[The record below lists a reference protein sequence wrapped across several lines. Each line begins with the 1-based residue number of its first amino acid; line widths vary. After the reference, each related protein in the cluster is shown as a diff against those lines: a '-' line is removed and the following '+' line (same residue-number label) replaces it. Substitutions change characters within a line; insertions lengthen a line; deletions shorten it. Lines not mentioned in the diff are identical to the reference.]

1 MDVLK
6 ATVDHLAASLDCR
19 VSSERPANPPN
30 EMVTVI
36 RMGGGGSQFI
46 DRARIVVHAWS
57 SSEASAYA
65 LARKAEE
72 AMFTLPGAEH
82 DVASVDQDSFYSNIY
97 VDGTRRWSSAYIIT
111 TNR

>member
-36 RMGGGGSQFI
+36 RMGGGGSQ
-46 DRARIVVHAWS
+46 
-57 SSEASAYA
+57 
-65 LARKAEE
+65 
-72 AMFTLPGAEH
+72 
-82 DVASVDQDSFYSNIY
+82 
-97 VDGTRRWSSAYIIT
+97 
-111 TNR
+111 